1 MLSRKPT
8 RAVQIG
14 GITIGSGNKIAVQ
27 SMCTENTEDYK
38 AVIEEIKKLEDAG
51 CEIIRIGVLNEA
63 AARVINKIK
72 SGISLPLVA
81 DIHFDH
87 RLALISIEEG
97 VDKLRLNPGNIKNQ
111 QHIRLV
117 AEAAKKNKIPIRIG
131 VNSGSAPR
139 EILLKHQNI
148 ICADL
153 LVEAALWEVKILEQ
167 LDFNDIVI
175 SLKASS
181 PRVTIEAYRKIS
193 LLCDYPLHLGVT
205 EAGVADT
212 GEIRSAIGIGALLYE
227 GIGDT
232 FRVSLTDDPVHEI
245 YAAHKILA
253 ALNL

>member
-1 MLSRKPT
+1 MLNRKKT

-14 GITIGSGNKIAVQ
+14 GITLGANNKIAVQ
-27 SMCTENTEDYK
+27 SMCTKNTEDYK
-38 AVIEEIKKLEDAG
+38 AVIEEIKKLTDAG

-72 SGISLPLVA
+72 NGISIPLVA
-81 DIHFDH
+81 DIHFDY
-87 RLALISIEEG
+87 RLALISIDEG

-111 QHIRLV
+111 QHIELV
-117 AEAAKKNKIPIRIG
+117 AESARKNNIPIRIG

-139 EILLKHQNI
+139 EILQKYRNV

-153 LVEAALWEVKILEQ
+153 LVEAALWEINILEK
-167 LDFNDIVI
+167 LNFKNIII

-181 PRVTIEAYRKIS
+181 PKVTIEAYRKIS
-193 LLCDYPLHLGVT
+193 KLCDYPLHLGVT
-205 EAGVADT
+205 EAGVTDT